1 MTKRIIFPILCTLS
15 CLLTL
20 MACLEEKDPLNYSP
34 NVATGT
40 ATDIGYT
47 NATLSGTIRQ
57 NTGTHIADGGILL
70 SERSDMEAY
79 TKLEVTASAYSSF
92 TTVADNLTP
101 GTVYY
106 YCAYASSGYSLVRG
120 EIKSFTTQEGV
131 APVFGNAEIT
141 GHDEKSATV
150 TANITDKGGSEL
162 VLCGVRY
169 WEATNGEEQVE
180 TGGTLVTTTPGTE
193 FTVTIPNLLP
203 STEYIVCPVAQNA
216 TGVGYGPK
224 LHVTTDE
231 AVLPVLS
238 AITPLD
244 STVVSITVS
253 AQVVD
258 AGKSALK
265 EVGFCWSMESQEPTP
280 SHNHQSLPL
289 PADGEAFSFNIEN
302 LTADQTY
309 YIRAYAYNDEEEP
322 GYSTVKVFRTTS
334 SAPSV
339 ERAVAEDIAY
349 TTATLKARIASHGGL
364 PITAK
369 GFYYSD
375 TNENPGEGDLRIT
388 ATNAET
394 DSIIAAV
401 EGLASHTTYH
411 VRAFATNARGTSVS
425 EEVYTFTTADDRTV
439 PTVET
444 QEATNVESMTATLN
458 GRIEADGNTP
468 ITARGFC
475 YGTDANPAQN
485 GTRIAVE
492 GSATDFTLD
501 VNRLKPSTTYY
512 VCAYAENEMGAAYG
526 EVMSF
531 TTEDRVPGI
540 YSLEDLLAFRDAKN
554 NNQDIS
560 AYKDAEGVI
569 RLYTDIDLSS
579 VSNWESISNLNT
591 DETLEGNGHSITNLY
606 CSGSEMSLIGANR
619 GIIQNLTLAGTFES
633 SQYASSGAF
642 CLYNSGTMYNCHNY
656 VDVIAHDECELH
668 CGGLTNNNTG
678 IIDNCTNHGNLN
690 AAVTGGFV
698 ESNSGTISNCTNYGN
713 INATMDGGGFVGG
726 INDGTITDCVNEA
739 SVTVASDGGGIAARM
754 QNGSIMNCENHGT
767 IYGPT
772 SGGIVGSVELTENKI
787 EISGNL
793 HTGAAEGPSNSNYHG
808 GICGCVRLYYETGNG
823 YLVYSNNINEGTV
836 NGEPASDD
844 NAIGHD
850 GRNQQ

>member
-238 AITPLD
+238 AITPID
-244 STVVSITVS
+244 STVVSIEVS

-339 ERAVAEDIAY
+339 EQALAEDIAY

-375 TNENPGEGDLRIT
+375 TNDNPGEGDQRIT

-444 QEATNVESMTATLN
+444 AEATNIGSMTATLN
-458 GRIEADGNTP
+458 GRIAADGNTP
-468 ITARGFC
+468 ITSRGFC

-485 GTRIAVE
+485 GTRMAVE
-492 GSATDFTLD
+492 GDATDFTLD
-501 VNRLKPSTTYY
+501 VSGLKPSTTYY
-512 VCAYAENEMGAAYG
+512 VCAYAENEIGPAYG
-526 EVMSF
+526 EVVSF

-540 YSLEDLLAFRDAKN
+540 YSLEELIALRDAIN
-554 NNQDIS
+554 NGGDTSPYIN
-560 AYKDAEGVI
+560 AEGVAN
-569 RLYTDIDLSS
+569 LYTDIDMSPIDD
-579 VSNWESISNLNT
+579 WEGFVGWRYIF
-591 DETLEGNGHSITNLY
+591 EGNGHTISNVRMINTEE
-606 CSGSEMSLIGANR
+606 G
-619 GIIQNLTLAGTFES
+619 GILCFFGNISATGVVRNLTMTGEFTSDIHLA
-633 SQYASSGAF
+633 YASAFSWEFSGVI
-642 CLYNSGTMYNCHNY
+642 SNCHSY
-656 VDVIAHDECELH
+656 VNITTIDGNV
-668 CGGLTNNNTG
+668 GGIVTRNFGL
-678 IIDNCTNHGNLN
+678 IENCTNHGNL
-690 AAVTGGFV
+690 VGGSAGGIYDHGWSF
-698 ESNSGTISNCTNYGN
+698 GTLTSETRNCTNYGRVE
-713 INATMDGGGFVGG
+713 ALDGY
-726 INDGTITDCVNEA
+726 A
-739 SVTVASDGGGIAARM
+739 GGIAAD
-754 QNGSIMNCENHGT
+754 S
-767 IYGPT
+767 
-772 SGGIVGSVELTENKI
+772 SGGNIFSNCINEGEV
-787 EISGNL
+787 ISANL
-793 HTGAAEGPSNSNYHG
+793 AG
-808 GICGCVRLYYETGNG
+808 GIIGYCANGITLTNCKNRAAVTGTYYAGG
-823 YLVYSNNINEGTV
+823 IIGQLNNSDEPITLTDNTHTGTV
-836 NGEPASDD
+836 NGEPASDE
-844 NAIGHD
+844 NAIGYD

>member
-47 NATLSGTIRQ
+47 GATLSGNIRQ
-57 NTGTHIADGGILL
+57 NSGTHIADGGILL

-238 AITPLD
+238 AITPID
-244 STVVSITVS
+244 STVVSIEVS

-289 PADGEAFSFNIEN
+289 PADGEAFTFNIEN

-309 YIRAYAYNDEEEP
+309 YIRAYAYNDEAEP

-334 SAPSV
+334 SVPSV
-339 ERAVAEDIAY
+339 EQATAEDIEY

-375 TNENPGEGDLRIT
+375 TNENPGEGDQRIT

-394 DSIIAAV
+394 DSIIAWV

-425 EEVYTFTTADDRTV
+425 EEVYTFTTADNRTV

-444 QEATNVESMTATLN
+444 HEATNIESMTATFN
-458 GRIEADGNTP
+458 GHIAADGNTP

-485 GTRIAVE
+485 GSRMPVE
-492 GSATDFTLD
+492 GNATDFTLD
-501 VNRLKPSTTYY
+501 VSGLSASTTYY

-526 EVMSF
+526 EVVSF

-540 YSLEDLLAFRDAKN
+540 YSLEDLLALHEAGANGGDTSPYVNA
-554 NNQDIS
+554 D
-560 AYKDAEGVI
+560 GVTN
-569 RLYTDIDLSS
+569 LYADIDMSS
-579 VSNWESISNLNT
+579 VT
-591 DETLEGNGHSITNLY
+591 DWTPLQRWGDTFDGNGHTISNVHMTYREGESDNY
-606 CSGSEMSLIGANR
+606 FAFFNDNFGT
-619 GIIQNLTLAGTFES
+619 IQNLTLTGTYTIYENALYVGTFVPEN
-633 SQYASSGAF
+633 QGIIR
-642 CLYNSGTMYNCHNY
+642 NCHSY
-656 VDVIAHDECELH
+656 VTINAADGNVGGIAARNFGTIED
-668 CGGLTNNNTG
+668 
-678 IIDNCTNHGNLN
+678 CTNHGDLI
-690 AAVTGGFV
+690 GGSV
-698 ESNSGTISNCTNYGN
+698 GGIYAHGWSDENHSSETRNCTNYGRVE
-713 INATMDGGGFVGG
+713 ALDGYAGG
-726 INDGTITDCVNEA
+726 IVAGNDGAIIVTNCINEGEVISA
-739 SVTVASDGGGIAARM
+739 MVA
-754 QNGSIMNCENHGT
+754 
-767 IYGPT
+767 
-772 SGGIVGSVELTENKI
+772 GGIVGMSSNITMTNCENRASI
-787 EISGNL
+787 
-793 HTGAAEGPSNSNYHG
+793 TGGDNTG
-808 GICGCVRLYYETGNG
+808 GIIGQLN
-823 YLVYSNNINEGTV
+823 YSDTPSTITDNTNTGTV
-836 NGEPASDD
+836 NGEPGTND

>member
-1 MTKRIIFPILCTLS
+1 MTKRIILPILCALG

-20 MACLEEKDPLNYSP
+20 MACLEEKDPLNYAP
-34 NVATGT
+34 TVNTGQ
-40 ATDIGYT
+40 ATDITYT
-47 NATLSGTIRQ
+47 GATLSGTIQRNA
-57 NTGTHIADGGILL
+57 NTIVAECGILI
-70 SERSDMEAY
+70 SQSRDMTSY
-79 TKLEVTASAYSSF
+79 TELKANAVSSASFAVNA
-92 TTVADNLTP
+92 TGLTP
-101 GTVYY
+101 GTTYY
-106 YCAYASSGYSLVRG
+106 YCAYASSGYSEVRG
-120 EIKSFTTQEGV
+120 EVNHFITPEGTS
-131 APVFGNAEIT
+131 PLFGNVEIT
-141 GHDEKSATV
+141 TNDGRSATI
-150 TANITDKGGSEL
+150 TATITDKGGSEL

-169 WEATNGEEQVE
+169 WEAENGEEDLE
-180 TGGTLVTTTPGTE
+180 TKGRLVTGTTGMT
-193 FTVTIPNLLP
+193 FNVTISDLMP
-203 STEYIVCPVAQNA
+203 STEYILCAIAHNA
-216 TGVGYGPK
+216 TSMGYSDK
-224 LHVTTDE
+224 LHVTTSK
-231 AVLPVLS
+231 AAP
-238 AITPLD
+238 I
-244 STVVSITVS
+244 
-253 AQVVD
+253 VD
-258 AGKSALK
+258 TH
-265 EVGFCWSMESQEPTP
+265 EVT
-280 SHNHQSLPL
+280 
-289 PADGEAFSFNIEN
+289 NISS
-302 LTADQTY
+302 LTA
-309 YIRAYAYNDEEEP
+309 
-322 GYSTVKVFRTTS
+322 
-334 SAPSV
+334 
-339 ERAVAEDIAY
+339 
-349 TTATLKARIASHGGL
+349 
-364 PITAK
+364 
-369 GFYYSD
+369 
-375 TNENPGEGDLRIT
+375 
-388 ATNAET
+388 
-394 DSIIAAV
+394 
-401 EGLASHTTYH
+401 
-411 VRAFATNARGTSVS
+411 
-425 EEVYTFTTADDRTV
+425 TF
-439 PTVET
+439 
-444 QEATNVESMTATLN
+444 N
-458 GRIEADGNTP
+458 GRITSDGSTP
-468 ITARGFC
+468 ITSRGFC

-485 GTRIAVE
+485 GSRMPVE
-492 GSATDFTLD
+492 GNATDFTLD
-501 VNRLKPSTTYY
+501 VSGLSASTTYY

-526 EVMSF
+526 EVVSF

-836 NGEPASDD
+836 NGEPGTDA
-844 NAIGHD
+844 NAIGSD
-850 GRNQQ
+850 ERNQQ

>member
-20 MACLEEKDPLNYSP
+20 IACLEEKDPLNYSP
-34 NVATGT
+34 NVTTGT

-92 TTVADNLTP
+92 TTAADNLTP
-101 GTVYY
+101 GTTYY
-106 YCAYASSGYSLVRG
+106 YCAYASSGYSMVRG

-131 APVFGNAEIT
+131 SPVFGNAEIT

-150 TANITDKGGSEL
+150 TANIADKGGSEL

-180 TGGTLVTTTPGTE
+180 TEGTLVTTTPGTD

-203 STEYIVCPVAQNA
+203 STEYIICPVAQNA

-238 AITPLD
+238 AITPID
-244 STVVSITVS
+244 STVVSIEVS

-309 YIRAYAYNDEEEP
+309 YIRAYAYNDEAEP

-334 SAPSV
+334 SVPSV
-339 ERAVAEDIAY
+339 EQATAEDIEY

-375 TNENPGEGDLRIT
+375 TNTNPGEGDQRIT

-394 DSIIAAV
+394 DSIIAWV

-425 EEVYTFTTADDRTV
+425 EEVYTFTTADNRTV

-444 QEATNVESMTATLN
+444 HEATNIESMTATFN
-458 GRIEADGNTP
+458 GRIAADGNTP

-485 GTRIAVE
+485 STRQPVE
-492 GSATDFTLD
+492 GNATDFTLD
-501 VNRLKPSTTYY
+501 VSGLKPSTTYY
-512 VCAYAENEMGAAYG
+512 VCAYAENEIGTAYG
-526 EVMSF
+526 EVVSF

-540 YSLEDLLAFRDAKN
+540 YSLEELLAFREATINGGDTSPYIN
-554 NNQDIS
+554 
-560 AYKDAEGVI
+560 AEGVTN
-569 RLYTDIDLSS
+569 LYADIDMSS
-579 VSNWESISNLNT
+579 VTDWTPLQRWGNT
-591 DETLEGNGHSITNLY
+591 FDGNGHTISNVHMTYREGESDNY
-606 CSGSEMSLIGANR
+606 FAFFSDNFET
-619 GIIQNLTLAGTFES
+619 IQNLTLTGTYTIHENALYVGTFVPEN
-633 SQYASSGAF
+633 QGIIR
-642 CLYNSGTMYNCHNY
+642 NCHSY
-656 VDVIAHDECELH
+656 VTINATDGNIGGIAARNF
-668 CGGLTNNNTG
+668 GL
-678 IIDNCTNHGNLN
+678 IENCTNHRNL
-690 AAVTGGFV
+690 TGGSTGGIFAHGWSD
-698 ESNSGTISNCTNYGN
+698 ENLSSETRNCTNYGR
-713 INATMDGGGFVGG
+713 IEALDGYAGG
-726 INDGTITDCVNEA
+726 IVNNCHGNIISNCINEGEVISA
-739 SVTVASDGGGIAARM
+739 YVA
-754 QNGSIMNCENHGT
+754 
-767 IYGPT
+767 
-772 SGGIVGSVELTENKI
+772 GGIVGYSAWGITVTNCENRAAVTGT
-787 EISGNL
+787 SG
-793 HTGAAEGPSNSNYHG
+793 AG
-808 GICGCVRLYYETGNG
+808 GIIGQLIGDSATIILTDNT
-823 YLVYSNNINEGTV
+823 NTGTV